1 VLWASF
7 ALALAFG
14 AIAQHTRF
22 CTMGA
27 IADVV
32 NMGDWERA
40 RMWALAIAVAVVIA
54 LGLWLL
60 LRLVT
65 GLPQTIIDAMGIG
78 PAVGLS
84 TGLRKPA
91 APKG

>member
-1 VLWASF
+1 VDWVYGLAAAIVLGWLFVQLGLWFRLKTGIELSR
-7 ALALAFG
+7 G
-14 AIAQHTRF
+14 P
-22 CTMGA
+22 
-27 IADVV
+27 
-32 NMGDWERA
+32 
-40 RMWALAIAVAVVIA
+40 AIAVAVVIA